1 VGTVGR
7 YILSVRG
14 VTASGRHGAN
24 RGEQEEPQE
33 FRVDLDVEV
42 EVHDDALE
50 KTVDYRTLADA
61 ARETVE
67 TTSFVLLESLAQ
79 AVADRLR
86 DHATVGSARVTVHK
100 PSAARSMNV
109 EDVAATATS
118 QG

>member
-1 VGTVGR
+1 MAKFV
-7 YILSVRG
+7 LSVRG
-14 VTASGRHGAN
+14 VTAAGRHGAN
-24 RGEQEEPQE
+24 RGERDDPQE
-33 FRVDLDVEV
+33 FRVDLAVEV
-42 EVHDDALE
+42 EVHEDVLE

-61 ARETVE
+61 ARQTVE

-79 AVADRLR
+79 VVAARLR
-86 DHATVGSARVTVHK
+86 DHAGVRWARVTVHK

>member
-1 VGTVGR
+1 MGKHV
-7 YILSVRG
+7 LSIRG
-14 VTASGRHGAN
+14 VKASGRHGAN
-24 RGEQEEPQE
+24 RGERDEPQE
-33 FRVDLDVEV
+33 FLVDLDVEV

-61 ARETVE
+61 ARRTVE

-86 DHATVGSARVTVHK
+86 DDAGAGSVRVTVHK

-109 EDVAATATS
+109 EDVATTATS
-118 QG
+118 RG

>member
-1 VGTVGR
+1 VGR

-14 VTASGRHGAN
+14 VAASGRHGAN
-24 RGEQEEPQE
+24 RGERDQPQE

-61 ARETVE
+61 ARRTVE
-67 TTSFVLLESLAQ
+67 TTSFALLESLAQ

-86 DHATVGSARVTVHK
+86 DDAGVRWARVTVHK
-100 PSAARSMNV
+100 PSAARSMKV
-109 EDVAATATS
+109 DDVGATATS
-118 QG
+118 GR

>member
-1 VGTVGR
+1 VGKYV
-7 YILSVRG
+7 LSVRG
-14 VTASGRHGAN
+14 ATASGRHGAN
-24 RGEQEEPQE
+24 RGERDEPQE

-61 ARETVE
+61 ARRTVE

-79 AVADRLR
+79 AVADQLR
-86 DHATVGSARVTVHK
+86 GHAGVRWARVTVHK

-109 EDVAATATS
+109 EDVAATAIS
-118 QG
+118 GG